1 MTVAGS
7 SGADVLE
14 VAGSRGTARVTGLSA
29 DVNITH
35 AEIAHDVLAID
46 AGPGDSVDSSGLAP
60 DTIGL
65 EVD

>member
-1 MTVAGS
+1 M
-7 SGADVLE
+7 
-14 VAGSRGTARVTGLSA
+14 AGSRGTARVTGLSA

-35 AEIAHDVLAID
+35 AEVALDVLAISG
-46 AGPGDSVDSSGLAP
+46 AAAVDSSGLAP